1 MSGKQRIYKQRI
13 QATETLA
20 KVFRAMELIAAS
32 RIGKAREAATQS
44 TPFDLA
50 LSAAMAAVS
59 MHSSFVHPVTQQRHD
74 TDRVA
79 VLSVT
84 SDRGLAGAYS
94 ATILR
99 ETDDLL
105 EELRAAGKQPI
116 LYTFGRK
123 AQSYYRFKGAQ
134 ISQEW
139 TGQSDSPTEQMAQE
153 IADTLLQSFLAP
165 PEQGGVAEVYL
176 IFTRY
181 VNMVKQLPTVRRML
195 PMKVETAEEAA
206 ALQIPELSQEVDL
219 SAVLPLY
226 EFEPSAQAVLNQ
238 LLPMYVRSRI
248 RSALLQS
255 AASELASRQTA
266 MHTAND
272 NAKDL
277 IERYTRLAN
286 NARQAEITT
295 EITEIVGGAEALAA
309 GK

>member
-20 KVFRAMELIAAS
+20 KVFHAMELIAAS

-44 TPFDLA
+44 TPFEMA
-50 LSAAMAAVS
+50 LSKAMAAVS
-59 MHSSFVHPVTQQRHD
+59 MHSNFEHPVTQERHD
-74 TDRVA
+74 TNRVA
-79 VLSVT
+79 VLAIT

-99 ETDDLL
+99 ETDQLL
-105 EELRAAGKQPI
+105 KRLREEGKEPV

-123 AQSYYRFKGAQ
+123 AQSYYRFRSIPVQKD
-134 ISQEW
+134 W
-139 TGQSDSPTEQMAQE
+139 TGSSDAPDEETAEA
-153 IADTLLQSFLAP
+153 IADALLGSFLA
-165 PEQGGVAEVYL
+165 EQPTEAVSEVF
-176 IFTRY
+176 IVFTRY
-181 VNMVKQLPTVRRML
+181 LNMVKQIPTVRRML
-195 PMKVETAEEAA
+195 PMVVKNEDEAK
-206 ALQIPELSQEVDL
+206 DL
-219 SAVLPLY
+219 EITFEPPDPTKLLPLY
-226 EFEPSAQAVLNQ
+226 EFEPSAESVLDR

-248 RSALLQS
+248 RAALLQA

-266 MHTAND
+266 MHTASD